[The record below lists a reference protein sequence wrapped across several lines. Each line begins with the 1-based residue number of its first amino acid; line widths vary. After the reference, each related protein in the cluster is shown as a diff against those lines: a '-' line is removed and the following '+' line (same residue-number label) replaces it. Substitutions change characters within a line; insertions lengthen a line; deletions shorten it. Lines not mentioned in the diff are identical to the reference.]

1 MPSILRE
8 SPDFVERGVQTAHKP
23 ADNESGGYAPTLTAR
38 KPLPI
43 ASGSA
48 DTAPRR
54 RGVLLSEILSQAEI
68 EALLSSLNGDGPGMD
83 FSPAAPAAE
92 TKKPAAPT
100 KAVAGANT
108 IAASSGARDSKS
120 PVAYEPY
127 DFRRPDKFAKDQLR
141 TLQMLHET
149 FARLYAGS
157 LSGYL
162 RVPVHV
168 DLVSVEQ
175 IPYDEYIRSLTSSII
190 NVFSMVPLNGQAI
203 LEVEF
208 NIILSMIDRLLGGP
222 GSMVKTTSVLT
233 DIERALTESIID
245 RALREFFTAW
255 EGIAQFTPK
264 REIMETQSQFVQIVP
279 PNDVVVSILFE
290 IKVGELRGAMSICI
304 PYLLL
309 KPVTPKLSAQRW
321 FSSSV
326 KKNSGKYVA
335 TLARRLSKTAITCAV
350 KLGATSLSV
359 KQVLDLKVGDV
370 VTLDRGQHEEVEVIL
385 GNSVKFYGRPG
396 IRGKKLAV
404 HVNRANGDA
413 EPPDF
418 PVNS

>member
-1 MPSILRE
+1 
-8 SPDFVERGVQTAHKP
+8 
-23 ADNESGGYAPTLTAR
+23 
-38 KPLPI
+38 
-43 ASGSA
+43 
-48 DTAPRR
+48 
-54 RGVLLSEILSQAEI
+54 LSEILSQAEI
-68 EALLSSLNGDGPGMD
+68 EALLSSLHGEGMD
-83 FSPAAPAAE
+83 SDFGGSTALEPAKASAPSRSSMASGHSP
-92 TKKPAAPT
+92 
-100 KAVAGANT
+100 
-108 IAASSGARDSKS
+108 SGSARENRG
-120 PVAYEPY
+120 PVAYETY

-149 FARLYAGS
+149 FARLFAGS
-157 LSGYL
+157 LSGFL

-175 IPYDEYIRSLTSSII
+175 IPYDEYMRSLTSSII
-190 NVFSMVPLNGQAI
+190 NVFSMAPLAGQAI

-255 EGIAQFTPK
+255 EGIAQFSPR

-290 IKVGELRGAMSICI
+290 IKVGDLRGAMSICI

-335 TLARRLSKTAITCAV
+335 VLASRLSKTAITCSV
-350 KLGATSLSV
+350 RLGSAAKSV
-359 KQVLDLKVGDV
+359 AEVLDLKVGDIV
-370 VTLDRGQHEEVEVIL
+370 SLNRAQNEEVEIIL
-385 GNSVKFYGRPG
+385 GNSVKFFGRPG

-404 HVNRANGDA
+404 HVNRANPDA

-418 PVNS
+418 PANVKNSS

>member
-1 MPSILRE
+1 M
-8 SPDFVERGVQTAHKP
+8 A
-23 ADNESGGYAPTLTAR
+23 
-38 KPLPI
+38 
-43 ASGSA
+43 
-48 DTAPRR
+48 
-54 RGVLLSEILSQAEI
+54 EILTQAEI
-68 EALLSSLNGDGPGMD
+68 EALLSSLTGDGAEAP
-83 FSPAAPAAE
+83 PAPASVRE
-92 TKKPAAPT
+92 PAKTAFEPSPMGMQMPKGNM
-100 KAVAGANT
+100 KAT
-108 IAASSGARDSKS
+108 IA
-120 PVAYEPY
+120 YEVY

-149 FARLYAGS
+149 FARLFASS
-157 LSGYL
+157 LSAYL

-175 IPYDEYIRSLTSSII
+175 IPYDEYMRSLTSSII
-190 NVFSMVPLNGQAI
+190 NVFSMSPLSGQAI

-222 GSMVKTTSVLT
+222 GSMVKNSSILT
-233 DIERALTESIID
+233 DIEKALTESIIN
-245 RALREFFTAW
+245 RALNEFHTAW

-309 KPVTPKLSAQRW
+309 KPITSKLSAQRW

-326 KKNSGKYVA
+326 KKNTGKYA
-335 TLARRLSKTAITCAV
+335 SILAKRLERTVISCTV
-350 KLGATSLSV
+350 GLGATQLSV
-359 KQVLDLKVGDV
+359 RELLLLKVGDV
-370 VTLDRGQHEEVEVIL
+370 VTLDRMQHEEVDVLID
-385 GNSVKFYGRPG
+385 NRVKFKGRPG

-404 HVNRANGDA
+404 HINRVCSASDSNDNHGNYHS
-413 EPPDF
+413 
-418 PVNS
+418 VSVR

>member
-1 MPSILRE
+1 M
-8 SPDFVERGVQTAHKP
+8 
-23 ADNESGGYAPTLTAR
+23 
-38 KPLPI
+38 
-43 ASGSA
+43 
-48 DTAPRR
+48 
-54 RGVLLSEILSQAEI
+54 SEILSQAEI
-68 EALLSSLNGDGPGMD
+68 EALLASLTGDGGEPEPYAVEPVAESKKTA
-83 FSPAAPAAE
+83 SPPRS
-92 TKKPAAPT
+92 
-100 KAVAGANT
+100 GQGG
-108 IAASSGARDSKS
+108 SSMQPMSGKRENKGL
-120 PVAYEPY
+120 VAYEPY

-157 LSGYL
+157 LSAYL

-175 IPYDEYIRSLTSSII
+175 VPYDEYMRSLTSSII
-190 NVFSMVPLNGQAI
+190 NVFSMAPLTGQAI

-222 GSMVKTTSVLT
+222 GTMVKNSSILT

-245 RALREFFTAW
+245 RALREFYTAW
-255 EGIAQFTPK
+255 EGLAQFTPK

-321 FSSSV
+321 FSNNTRKS
-326 KKNSGKYVA
+326 SGKYVA
-335 TLARRLSKTAITCAV
+335 HLARRLAKTQITCMV
-350 KLGATSLSV
+350 HLGSTTMPVS
-359 KQVLDLKVGDV
+359 KVLEMKVGDV
-370 VTLDRGQHEEVEVIL
+370 ITLNRTQNEEVEGIL

-404 HVNRANGDA
+404 HISRLNGEA

-418 PVNS
+418 PMTNTKSTM

>member
-1 MPSILRE
+1 M
-8 SPDFVERGVQTAHKP
+8 
-23 ADNESGGYAPTLTAR
+23 
-38 KPLPI
+38 
-43 ASGSA
+43 
-48 DTAPRR
+48 
-54 RGVLLSEILSQAEI
+54 SEILSQEEI
-68 EALLSSLNGDGPGMD
+68 EALLASLHGDGD
-83 FSPAAPAAE
+83 DLDLASAPPVAE
-92 TKKPAAPT
+92 TKKPSATP
-100 KAVAGANT
+100 KALM
-108 IAASSGARDSKS
+108 SGGSITTTGSMRDNKG
-120 PVAYEPY
+120 PLAYEAY

-149 FARLYAGS
+149 FARLFAGS

-175 IPYDEYIRSLTSSII
+175 IPYDEYMRSLTSSII
-190 NVFSMVPLNGQAI
+190 NVFSMAPLTGQAI
-203 LEVEF
+203 LEIEF

-222 GSMVKTTSVLT
+222 GSMQKSTSVLT

-264 REIMETQSQFVQIVP
+264 REIMESQGQFVQIVP

-335 TLARRLSKTAITCAV
+335 LLARRLAKTAITCSVRLGSAV
-350 KLGATSLSV
+350 LSV
-359 KQVLDLKVGDV
+359 DEILNLKVGD
-370 VTLDRGQHEEVEVIL
+370 TISLNRAQNEEVEIIL
-385 GNSVKFYGRPG
+385 GNSVKFFGRPG

-404 HVNRANGDA
+404 HVNRTNPDA

-418 PVNS
+418 PNNSKHAG